1 MKRIVRLVL
10 PLLGVLAFTFRL
22 SAAFTLQGPIYPPL
36 GGVGFTQTGTNAG
49 RTGGVTW
56 FFSNTVQ
63 AASNIV
69 YWGVS
74 NNGVA
79 MSFYESTFS
88 SAEIMTFDPAASS
101 PANGLLVWNGTT
113 HFPSSGPTIYTRFV
127 LTLSDY
133 TGTLPLSSSN
143 TASLD
148 LPAAVGGVVWVP
160 TNLAWQANLQLLAST
175 NGPGGPFTP
184 GLNLFDTYHG
194 NPYNYGGEDFSSIQA
209 GFYFDTPPQLA
220 ANNTLTAGLDTT
232 NVITSSYLQ
241 ATDVESDPT
250 SIIFTID
257 PSGGPP
263 FAGFLQIN
271 GTNLVSGSTFSQAD
285 INAGRLI
292 YIQNGTCSPNDGFTF
307 NVNDSDRGVAS
318 DDGFTVFDFNI
329 NIDESNLPP
338 VANNQSFN
346 VGLGASY
353 SGFLTASNP
362 NCVTVPFTYSVLT
375 PPTNGTLVV
384 TNSTGGFNY
393 TATAGHSGVD
403 SFSFQVNDTTTN
415 SLTPG
420 IVSVTISVEAPIA
433 IPGSGT
439 TTENVAYSGEFQATD
454 PNNPPQPL
462 TYSVTGGGVGQL
474 GTAVVTNASTGG
486 FLYTPNPGAFGVDT
500 INFQAYNGS
509 LYSPAGTFL
518 VSIRPT
524 LDPGHALVADQ
535 NSDSVVEIDPVNGY
549 YFQVSVSNLLTHPAA
564 IALEARGTVLVSD
577 SSNGLVRID
586 PSTGNQTLLS
596 GNTNFSGPLGTASG
610 LAIRADGSILAAD
623 LTGQIELVDPV
634 SGVASSYSSGGAL
647 AVPFALVISRDGKIY
662 ASDATALTNGS
673 SHLDVINPVTTIA
686 TTQAVSG
693 TLPFPTAITM
703 DFSNL
708 YVADTDPFG
717 GVPPAIYL
725 INPANGAQSLITE
738 YGDLSFATGMAVTTN
753 HLLLVALNSGPGTTN
768 LVLVNPSSGT
778 QSYLSGPVRSAV
790 LNPWGVTVVPSLPPP
805 PVITHTSQP
814 GPGQFAIQFTG
825 NTNATYSVLSATNI
839 TLPIVDWTYLGTPGL
854 LSNNVFQFT
863 DLQATNSIEFYLLR
877 SP

>member
-1 MKRIVRLVL
+1 MQRIVRLCVL
-10 PLLGVLAFTFRL
+10 FVGVLALTFRL
-22 SAAFTLQGPIYPPL
+22 SAGLTLQGPIFPPL

-56 FFSNTVQ
+56 FFTNTIQ
-63 AASNIV
+63 AATNII
-69 YWGVS
+69 YWGAS

-88 SAEIMTFDPAASS
+88 GSEIMTFDTNDSS
-101 PANGLLVWNGTT
+101 LANGQLIWNGQT
-113 HFPSSGPTIYTRFV
+113 HFPSGPTVYTRFV
-127 LTLSDY
+127 LTISNQA
-133 TGTLPLSSSN
+133 GAVPLALTN
-143 TASLD
+143 AAELD
-148 LPAAVGGVVWVP
+148 LPADVGGVLWVP
-160 TNLAWQANLQLLAST
+160 TNLAWAANLQFLASLSSS
-175 NGPGGPFTP
+175 NGPFTP

-194 NPYNYGGEDFSSIQA
+194 DPYNYGGEDFSSIQA
-209 GFYFDTPPQLA
+209 GFYYDTPPQLA
-220 ANNTLTAGLDTT
+220 ANNPLTAGLDTT

-241 ATDVESDPT
+241 ATDVESDP
-250 SIIFTID
+250 SLIIFTID

-271 GTNLVSGSTFSQAD
+271 GTNLVTGSTFSQAD
-285 INAGRLI
+285 INAGRLL

-318 DDGFTVFDFNI
+318 DNGFTNFDFNI

-338 VANNQSFN
+338 VALNQSIDV
-346 VGLGASY
+346 VGGTY

-362 NCVTVPFTYSVLT
+362 NCVSVPFTYSIVGS
-375 PPTNGTLVV
+375 PNKGNVVINDTN
-384 TNSTGGFNY
+384 TGAFTY
-393 TATAGHSGVD
+393 TATPGQTGAD
-403 SFSFQVNDTTTN
+403 SFSFQVNDTVTN
-415 SLTPG
+415 AATPG
-420 IVSVTISVEAPIA
+420 IVSVTISLGAPVPT
-433 IPGSGT
+433 PGSGT

-486 FLYTPNPGAFGVDT
+486 FLYTPNAGAFGVDT
-500 INFQAYNGS
+500 IQFQAYNGT
-509 LYSPAGTFL
+509 LYSPTGTFL
-518 VSIRPT
+518 VTIRPT

-535 NSDSVVEIDPVNGY
+535 NSASVVEIDPLNGY
-549 YFQVSVSNLLTHPAA
+549 YLPVSVSNLLTHPAA
-564 IALEARGTVLVSD
+564 IALEARGTVIVSD
-577 SSNGLVRID
+577 SSNGLVRVD
-586 PSTGNQTLLS
+586 PATGNQTLLS

-634 SGVASSYSSGGAL
+634 SGVASNYSSGGAL

-662 ASDATALTNGS
+662 ASDATALTNGT

-686 TTQAVSG
+686 TTQSVSG

-717 GVPPAIYL
+717 GVPPAIYV
-725 INPANGAQSLITE
+725 INPANGQQTLITE
-738 YGDLSFATGMAVTTN
+738 YGDLHFATAMAVTTN
-753 HLLLVALNSGPGTTN
+753 HLLLVAQNSGPGTTN

-778 QSYLSGPVRSAV
+778 QSYLTGPVSSAV
-790 LNPWGVTVVPSLPPP
+790 LNPWGVAVVPWLPPP
-805 PVITHTSQP
+805 PVITHTGES

-825 NTNATYSVLSATNI
+825 NTNATYSVLGATNI